1 MSEMKNVMILTYG
14 EENEFA
20 ARVADMLAEKG
31 IAYTTSSEECANA
44 VLAVLDAKETVNVK
58 VAAKVLEYIGRGIP
72 VFSICPE
79 CECCACG
86 ETVEML
92 AKLFAAEAEPE
103 IEIEI
108 IEEPIIEEPVIEEPI
123 IEEPIIEEP
132 VIEEPVIEEP
142 VIEEP
147 VIEEP
152 IIEEPVIEE
161 PTIEEPVFE
170 EATVNLESMKSGSFC
185 ECGAEIDP
193 TMAFCW
199 GCGKRIVA
207 PVVEENVAEEI
218 AVEETV
224 AEPAKCA
231 CGAEILPDTLFC
243 WSCGKRVEKTEPEA
257 PKAPEAKKC
266 VCGAD
271 IAEGTLF
278 CWQCGKRVG
287 ESALET
293 PAVPVTPKCPTC
305 GADVSSGDKFCFSC
319 GTPL

>member
-58 VAAKVLEYIGRGIP
+58 VAAKILEYVGRGIP

-108 IEEPIIEEPVIEEPI
+108 IEEPIIEEPVIEEP
-123 IEEPIIEEP
+123 

-147 VIEEP
+147 V
-152 IIEEPVIEE
+152 
-161 PTIEEPVFE
+161 IEEPVFE
-170 EATVNLESMKSGSFC
+170 EATVNLESMKSGSFW

-218 AVEETV
+218 AVEEPV
-224 AEPAKCA
+224 SEPAKCA

-243 WSCGKRVEKTEPEA
+243 WNCGKRVEKTEPEA
-257 PKAPEAKKC
+257 PKAPEATKC

-287 ESALET
+287 ESAPET

>member
-1 MSEMKNVMILTYG
+1 MFASERERNIMSEMKNVMILTYG

-58 VAAKVLEYIGRGIP
+58 VAAKILEYVGRGIP

-108 IEEPIIEEPVIEEPI
+108 IEEPIIEEPVIEEP
-123 IEEPIIEEP
+123 
-132 VIEEPVIEEP
+132 VIEEPV
-142 VIEEP
+142 
-147 VIEEP
+147 
-152 IIEEPVIEE
+152 
-161 PTIEEPVFE
+161 IEEPVFE

-218 AVEETV
+218 AVEEPV
-224 AEPAKCA
+224 SEPAKCA

-243 WSCGKRVEKTEPEA
+243 WNCGKRVEKTEPEA

-287 ESALET
+287 ESAPET

>member
-58 VAAKVLEYIGRGIP
+58 VAAKILEYVGRGIP

-108 IEEPIIEEPVIEEPI
+108 IEEPIIEEPVIEEP
-123 IEEPIIEEP
+123 

-147 VIEEP
+147 V
-152 IIEEPVIEE
+152 
-161 PTIEEPVFE
+161 IEEPVFE

-218 AVEETV
+218 AVEEPV
-224 AEPAKCA
+224 SEPAKCA

-243 WSCGKRVEKTEPEA
+243 WNCGKRVEKTEPEA

-287 ESALET
+287 ESAPET

>member
-20 ARVADMLAEKG
+20 ARVAEMLAEKG

-123 IEEPIIEEP
+123 IEEP
-132 VIEEPVIEEP
+132 VIEEPV
-142 VIEEP
+142 
-147 VIEEP
+147 
-152 IIEEPVIEE
+152 
-161 PTIEEPVFE
+161 IEEPVFE